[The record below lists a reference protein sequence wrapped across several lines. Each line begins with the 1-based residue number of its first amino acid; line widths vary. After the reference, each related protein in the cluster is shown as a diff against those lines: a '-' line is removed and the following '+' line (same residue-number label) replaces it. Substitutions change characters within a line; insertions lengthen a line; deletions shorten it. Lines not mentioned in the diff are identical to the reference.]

1 MIGFKKT
8 PIRLVLIIF
17 FISVVSIILIYV
29 DSLNN
34 EPLAIEEI
42 TISRDL
48 SESFTPIKS
57 KQIHTVRKGDS
68 LSVIF
73 EDKQVPLNTAYKIFD
88 FDKNN
93 LLSSII
99 PGDIMEFN
107 YMGNDL
113 LSIEIIK
120 DDVNSILIKTEDEI
134 SIVNIKKEAQTI
146 TSFGF
151 GEIRDSFYKS
161 AKDVGIPD
169 SIIMD
174 FAYIFGWDI
183 DFIFDVRKG
192 DKFSVIYETEFSEG
206 EKISNGDIVF
216 AEFTNR
222 EKKYIAQRFFDDVQ
236 GKQYF
241 NENGENV
248 KKAFLRAPLDFA
260 YISSHFN
267 PNRMHPILHKIKAHN
282 GVDYAAKT
290 GTPVRATGE
299 GTVILRANKGGYGRL
314 IEIRHFNEYTTRYAH
329 LSGYAKGLQVG
340 SKVDQGDI
348 IGYVGKSGLATGPHL
363 HYEFRVN
370 GMHTDPLR
378 VKFPNAKPIESE
390 NKEDFTNFALA
401 LDLKMNTLKKK
412 LFSSNEEKIEE

>member
-8 PIRLVLIIF
+8 PIRLVLITF
-17 FISVVSIILIYV
+17 LISVVSIILIYV

-48 SESFTPIKS
+48 SESLTPIKS
-57 KQIHTVRKGDS
+57 KQIHTVKKGDS

-151 GEIRDSFYKS
+151 GEIKDSFYKS

-206 EKISNGDIVF
+206 EKISSGDIVF

-282 GVDYAAKT
+282 GVDYAAKRN
-290 GTPVRATGE
+290 TPVKASGD
-299 GTVILRANKGGYGRL
+299 GVISFMGRQSGYGRTV
-314 IEIRHFNEYTTRYAH
+314 EIKHGGNIKTLYAH
-329 LSGYAKGLQVG
+329 LERFNTKLKVG
-340 SKVDQGDI
+340 SKVKQGEI
-348 IGYVGKSGLATGPHL
+348 IAFVGDSGQATGPHL
-363 HYEFRVN
+363 HFEFWQGEIRS
-370 GMHTDPLR
+370 DP
-378 VKFPNAKPIESE
+378 VKVKLPSAKPVNNSQRNEF
-390 NKEDFTNFALA
+390 EDLLA
-401 LDLKMNTLKKK
+401 LNLNK
-412 LFSSNEEKIEE
+412 LNEYNLPKYE

>member
-17 FISVVSIILIYV
+17 LISVVSIILIYV

-48 SESFTPIKS
+48 SEGLAPIKS

-73 EDKQVPLNTAYKIFD
+73 DDKQVPLNTAYKIFD

-107 YMGNDL
+107 YMGDDL

-120 DDVNSILIKTEDEI
+120 DDINSIIIKTEDEI
-134 SIVNIKKEAQTI
+134 SIVKIKKEAQTI
-146 TSFGF
+146 TSIGF

-161 AKDVGIPD
+161 AKGVGIPD

-192 DKFSVIYETEFSEG
+192 DKFSVIYETDFSEG
-206 EKISNGDIVF
+206 EKISSGDIVF

-222 EKKYIAQRFFDDVQ
+222 EKKYIAQRFFDNVQ

-282 GVDYAAKT
+282 GVDYAAKRN
-290 GTPVRATGE
+290 TPVKASGD
-299 GTVILRANKGGYGRL
+299 GVISFIGKQRGYGRT
-314 IEIRHFNEYTTRYAH
+314 IEIKHGGNIKTLYAH
-329 LSGYAKGLQVG
+329 LERFNSKLKQG
-340 SKVDQGDI
+340 SKVKQGDI
-348 IGYVGKSGLATGPHL
+348 IAYVGDSGQATGPHL
-363 HYEFRVN
+363 HFEFWKGEVR
-370 GMHTDPLR
+370 TDP
-378 VKFPNAKPIESE
+378 VKVKLPSAKPVNISQKDDFNNLLQLNL
-390 NKEDFTNFALA
+390 NKLNQY
-401 LDLKMNTLKKK
+401 NLKK
-412 LFSSNEEKIEE
+412 NG

>member
-8 PIRLVLIIF
+8 PIRLVLITF
-17 FISVVSIILIYV
+17 LISVVSIILIYV

-48 SESFTPIKS
+48 SESLTPIKS

-113 LSIEIIK
+113 VSIEIIK

-206 EKISNGDIVF
+206 EKISSGDIVF

-222 EKKYIAQRFFDDVQ
+222 EKKYIAQRFYDSVQ

-282 GVDYAAKT
+282 GVDYAAKRN
-290 GTPVRATGE
+290 TPVKASGD
-299 GTVILRANKGGYGRL
+299 GVISFMGRQSGYGRTV
-314 IEIRHFNEYTTRYAH
+314 EIKHGGNIKTLYAH
-329 LSGYAKGLQVG
+329 LERFDTKLKVG
-340 SKVDQGDI
+340 SKVKQGEI
-348 IGYVGKSGLATGPHL
+348 IAFVGDSGQATGPHL
-363 HYEFRVN
+363 HFEFWQGEIRS
-370 GMHTDPLR
+370 DP
-378 VKFPNAKPIESE
+378 VKVKLPSAKPVNNSQRNEF
-390 NKEDFTNFALA
+390 EDLLA
-401 LDLKMNTLKKK
+401 LNLNKLNEYNLLKY
-412 LFSSNEEKIEE
+412 E

>member
-8 PIRLVLIIF
+8 PIRLVLITF
-17 FISVVSIILIYV
+17 LISVVSIILIYV
-29 DSLNN
+29 DSLDN

-48 SESFTPIKS
+48 SEGLTPIKS

-120 DDVNSILIKTEDEI
+120 DDINSILIKTEDEI

-192 DKFSVIYETEFSEG
+192 DKFSVIYETDFSEG
-206 EKISNGDIVF
+206 EKISSGDIVF

-282 GVDYAAKT
+282 GVDYAAKRN
-290 GTPVRATGE
+290 TPVKASGD
-299 GTVILRANKGGYGRL
+299 GVISFIGRQSGYGRTV
-314 IEIRHFNEYTTRYAH
+314 EIKHGGNIKTLYAH
-329 LSGYAKGLQVG
+329 LERFNTKLKVG
-340 SKVDQGDI
+340 SKVKQGEI
-348 IGYVGKSGLATGPHL
+348 IAFVGDSGQATGPHL
-363 HYEFRVN
+363 HFEFWQGEIRS
-370 GMHTDPLR
+370 DP
-378 VKFPNAKPIESE
+378 VKVKLPSAKPVNNTQRNEF
-390 NKEDFTNFALA
+390 EDLLA
-401 LDLKMNTLKKK
+401 LNLNK
-412 LFSSNEEKIEE
+412 LNEYNLPKYE

>member
-8 PIRLVLIIF
+8 PIRLVLITF
-17 FISVVSIILIYV
+17 LISVVSIILIYV
-29 DSLNN
+29 DSLDN

-48 SESFTPIKS
+48 SEGLTPIKS

-120 DDVNSILIKTEDEI
+120 DDINSILIKTEDEI

-192 DKFSVIYETEFSEG
+192 DKFSVIYETDFSEG
-206 EKISNGDIVF
+206 EKISSGDIVF

-282 GVDYAAKT
+282 GVDYAAKRN
-290 GTPVRATGE
+290 TPVKASGD
-299 GTVILRANKGGYGRL
+299 GVISFIGRQSGYGRTV
-314 IEIRHFNEYTTRYAH
+314 EIKHGGNIKTLYAH
-329 LSGYAKGLQVG
+329 LERFNTKLKVG
-340 SKVDQGDI
+340 SKVKQGEI
-348 IGYVGKSGLATGPHL
+348 IAFVGDSGQATGPHL
-363 HYEFRVN
+363 HFEFWQGEIRS
-370 GMHTDPLR
+370 DP
-378 VKFPNAKPIESE
+378 VKVKLPSAKPVNNAQRNEF
-390 NKEDFTNFALA
+390 EDLLA
-401 LDLKMNTLKKK
+401 LNINK
-412 LFSSNEEKIEE
+412 LNEYNLPKYE

>member
-8 PIRLVLIIF
+8 PIRLVLITF
-17 FISVVSIILIYV
+17 LISVVSIILIYV
-29 DSLNN
+29 DSLDN

-48 SESFTPIKS
+48 SEVLSSIKS

-206 EKISNGDIVF
+206 EKISSGDIVF

-282 GVDYAAKT
+282 GVDYAAKRN
-290 GTPVRATGE
+290 TPVKASGD
-299 GTVILRANKGGYGRL
+299 GVISFMGRQSGYGRTV
-314 IEIRHFNEYTTRYAH
+314 EIKHGGNIKTLYAH
-329 LSGYAKGLQVG
+329 LERFNTKLKVG
-340 SKVDQGDI
+340 SKVKQGEI
-348 IGYVGKSGLATGPHL
+348 IAFVGDSGQATGPHL
-363 HYEFRVN
+363 HFEFWQGEIRS
-370 GMHTDPLR
+370 DP
-378 VKFPNAKPIESE
+378 VKVKLPSAKPVNNSQRNEF
-390 NKEDFTNFALA
+390 EDLLA
-401 LDLKMNTLKKK
+401 LNLNK
-412 LFSSNEEKIEE
+412 LNEYNLPKYE

>member
-8 PIRLVLIIF
+8 PIRLVLITF
-17 FISVVSIILIYV
+17 LISVVSIILIYV
-29 DSLNN
+29 DSLDN

-48 SESFTPIKS
+48 SEGLIPIKS

-120 DDVNSILIKTEDEI
+120 DDINSILIKTEDEI

-206 EKISNGDIVF
+206 EKISSGDIVF

-282 GVDYAAKT
+282 GVDYAAKRN
-290 GTPVRATGE
+290 TPVKASGD
-299 GTVILRANKGGYGRL
+299 GVISFIGRQSGYGRTV
-314 IEIRHFNEYTTRYAH
+314 EIKHGGNIKTLYAH
-329 LSGYAKGLQVG
+329 LERFNTKLKVG
-340 SKVDQGDI
+340 SKVKQGEI
-348 IGYVGKSGLATGPHL
+348 IAFVGDSGQATGPHL
-363 HYEFRVN
+363 HFEFWQGEIRS
-370 GMHTDPLR
+370 DP
-378 VKFPNAKPIESE
+378 VKVKLPSAKPVNNAQRNEF
-390 NKEDFTNFALA
+390 KDLLA
-401 LDLKMNTLKKK
+401 LNLNK
-412 LFSSNEEKIEE
+412 LNEYNLQKYE

>member
-8 PIRLVLIIF
+8 PIRLVLITF
-17 FISVVSIILIYV
+17 LISVVSIILIYV

-151 GEIRDSFYKS
+151 GEIRGSFYKS

-206 EKISNGDIVF
+206 EKISSGDIVF

-282 GVDYAAKT
+282 GVDYAAKRN
-290 GTPVRATGE
+290 TPVKASGD
-299 GTVILRANKGGYGRL
+299 GVISFIGRQSGYGRTV
-314 IEIRHFNEYTTRYAH
+314 EIKHGGNIKTLYAH
-329 LSGYAKGLQVG
+329 LERFNTKLKVG
-340 SKVDQGDI
+340 SKVKQGEI
-348 IGYVGKSGLATGPHL
+348 IAFVGDSGQATGPHL
-363 HYEFRVN
+363 HFEFWQGEIRS
-370 GMHTDPLR
+370 DP
-378 VKFPNAKPIESE
+378 VKVKLPSAKPVNNSQRNEF
-390 NKEDFTNFALA
+390 EDLLA
-401 LDLKMNTLKKK
+401 LNLNK
-412 LFSSNEEKIEE
+412 LNEYNLPKYE

>member
-8 PIRLVLIIF
+8 PIRLVLITF
-17 FISVVSIILIYV
+17 LISVVSIILIYV
-29 DSLNN
+29 DSLDN

-48 SESFTPIKS
+48 SEGLTPIKS
-57 KQIHTVRKGDS
+57 KQIHTVRKGES

-107 YMGNDL
+107 YIGNDL

-192 DKFSVIYETEFSEG
+192 DKFSVIYETDFSEG
-206 EKISNGDIVF
+206 EKISSGDIVF

-282 GVDYAAKT
+282 GVDYAAKRN
-290 GTPVRATGE
+290 TPVKASGD
-299 GTVILRANKGGYGRL
+299 GVISFIGRQSGYGRTV
-314 IEIRHFNEYTTRYAH
+314 EIKHGGNIKTLYAH
-329 LSGYAKGLQVG
+329 LERFNTKLKVG
-340 SKVDQGDI
+340 SKVKQGEI
-348 IGYVGKSGLATGPHL
+348 IAFVGDSGQATGPHL
-363 HYEFRVN
+363 HFEFWQGEIRS
-370 GMHTDPLR
+370 DP
-378 VKFPNAKPIESE
+378 VKVKLPSAKPVNNAQRNEFE
-390 NKEDFTNFALA
+390 NL
-401 LDLKMNTLKKK
+401 LTLNLNK
-412 LFSSNEEKIEE
+412 LNEYNLPKYE

>member
-8 PIRLVLIIF
+8 PIRLVLITF
-17 FISVVSIILIYV
+17 LISVVSIILIYV
-29 DSLNN
+29 DSLDN

-48 SESFTPIKS
+48 SESLTPIKS
-57 KQIHTVRKGDS
+57 KQIHTVKKGDS

-206 EKISNGDIVF
+206 EKISSGDIVF

-282 GVDYAAKT
+282 GVDYAAKRN
-290 GTPVRATGE
+290 TPVKASGD
-299 GTVILRANKGGYGRL
+299 GVISFMGRQSGYGRTV
-314 IEIRHFNEYTTRYAH
+314 EIKHGGNIKTLYAH
-329 LSGYAKGLQVG
+329 LERFNTKLKVG
-340 SKVDQGDI
+340 SKVKQGEI
-348 IGYVGKSGLATGPHL
+348 IAFVGDSGQATGPHL
-363 HYEFRVN
+363 HFEFWQGEIRS
-370 GMHTDPLR
+370 DP
-378 VKFPNAKPIESE
+378 VKVKLPSAKPVNNSQRNEF
-390 NKEDFTNFALA
+390 EDLLA
-401 LDLKMNTLKKK
+401 LNLNK
-412 LFSSNEEKIEE
+412 LNEYNLPKYE

>member
-8 PIRLVLIIF
+8 PIRLVLITF
-17 FISVVSIILIYV
+17 LISVVSIILIYV
-29 DSLNN
+29 DSLDN

-48 SESFTPIKS
+48 SEGLTPIKS

-120 DDVNSILIKTEDEI
+120 DEVNSILIKTEDEI

-192 DKFSVIYETEFSEG
+192 DKFSVIYETDFSEG
-206 EKISNGDIVF
+206 EKISSGDIVF

-282 GVDYAAKT
+282 GVDYAAKRN
-290 GTPVRATGE
+290 TPVKASGD
-299 GTVILRANKGGYGRL
+299 GVISFIGRQSGYGRTV
-314 IEIRHFNEYTTRYAH
+314 EIKHGGNIKTLYAH
-329 LSGYAKGLQVG
+329 LERFNTKLKVG
-340 SKVDQGDI
+340 SKVKQGEI
-348 IGYVGKSGLATGPHL
+348 IAFVGDSGQATGPHL
-363 HYEFRVN
+363 HFEFWQGEIRS
-370 GMHTDPLR
+370 DP
-378 VKFPNAKPIESE
+378 VKVKLPSAKPVNNAQRNEF
-390 NKEDFTNFALA
+390 EDLLA
-401 LDLKMNTLKKK
+401 LNLNK
-412 LFSSNEEKIEE
+412 LNEYNLPKYE

>member
-8 PIRLVLIIF
+8 PIRLVLITF
-17 FISVVSIILIYV
+17 LISVVSIILIYV
-29 DSLNN
+29 DSLDN

-48 SESFTPIKS
+48 SESLTPIKS
-57 KQIHTVRKGDS
+57 KQIHTVKKGDS

-120 DDVNSILIKTEDEI
+120 DDVNSILIKTEDER

-206 EKISNGDIVF
+206 EKISSGDIVF

-282 GVDYAAKT
+282 GVDYAAKRN
-290 GTPVRATGE
+290 TPVKASGD
-299 GTVILRANKGGYGRL
+299 GVISFIGRQSGYGRTV
-314 IEIRHFNEYTTRYAH
+314 EIKHGGNIKTLYAH
-329 LSGYAKGLQVG
+329 LERFNTKLKVG
-340 SKVDQGDI
+340 SKVKQGEI
-348 IGYVGKSGLATGPHL
+348 IAFVGDSGQATGPHL
-363 HYEFRVN
+363 HFEFWQGEIRS
-370 GMHTDPLR
+370 DP
-378 VKFPNAKPIESE
+378 VKVKLPSAKPVNNSQRNEF
-390 NKEDFTNFALA
+390 EDLLA
-401 LDLKMNTLKKK
+401 LNLNK
-412 LFSSNEEKIEE
+412 LNEYNLPKYE

>member
-8 PIRLVLIIF
+8 PIRLVLITF
-17 FISVVSIILIYV
+17 LISVVSIILIYV

-48 SESFTPIKS
+48 SESLTPIKS

-206 EKISNGDIVF
+206 EKISSGDIVF

-282 GVDYAAKT
+282 GVDYAAKRN
-290 GTPVRATGE
+290 TPVKASGD
-299 GTVILRANKGGYGRL
+299 GVISFMGRQSGYGRTV
-314 IEIRHFNEYTTRYAH
+314 EIKHGGNIKTLYAH
-329 LSGYAKGLQVG
+329 LERFNTKLKVG
-340 SKVDQGDI
+340 SKVKQGEI
-348 IGYVGKSGLATGPHL
+348 IAFVGDSGQATGPHL
-363 HYEFRVN
+363 HFEFWQGEIRS
-370 GMHTDPLR
+370 DP
-378 VKFPNAKPIESE
+378 VKVKLPSAKPVNNAQRNEF
-390 NKEDFTNFALA
+390 EDLLA
-401 LDLKMNTLKKK
+401 LNLNK
-412 LFSSNEEKIEE
+412 LNEYNLPKYE

>member
-8 PIRLVLIIF
+8 PIRLVLITF
-17 FISVVSIILIYV
+17 LISVVSIILIYV

-48 SESFTPIKS
+48 SENLTPIKS

-206 EKISNGDIVF
+206 EKISSGDIVF

-282 GVDYAAKT
+282 GVDYAAKRN
-290 GTPVRATGE
+290 TPVKASGD
-299 GTVILRANKGGYGRL
+299 GVISFIGRQSGYGRTV
-314 IEIRHFNEYTTRYAH
+314 EIKHGGNIKTLYAH
-329 LSGYAKGLQVG
+329 LERFNTKLKVG
-340 SKVDQGDI
+340 SKVKQGEI
-348 IGYVGKSGLATGPHL
+348 IAFVGDSGQATGPHL
-363 HYEFRVN
+363 HFEFWQGEIRS
-370 GMHTDPLR
+370 DP
-378 VKFPNAKPIESE
+378 VKVKLPSAKPVNNSQRNEF
-390 NKEDFTNFALA
+390 EDLLA
-401 LDLKMNTLKKK
+401 LNLNK
-412 LFSSNEEKIEE
+412 LNEYNLPKYE

>member
-8 PIRLVLIIF
+8 PIRLVLITF
-17 FISVVSIILIYV
+17 LISVVSIILIYV
-29 DSLNN
+29 DSINN
-34 EPLAIEEI
+34 EPLTIEEI

-48 SESFTPIKS
+48 SEGLTPIKS
-57 KQIHTVRKGDS
+57 KQIHTVRKGES

-206 EKISNGDIVF
+206 EKISSGDIVF

-282 GVDYAAKT
+282 GVDYAAKRN
-290 GTPVRATGE
+290 TPVKASGD
-299 GTVILRANKGGYGRL
+299 GVISFIGRQSGYGRTV
-314 IEIRHFNEYTTRYAH
+314 EIKHGGNIKTLYAH
-329 LSGYAKGLQVG
+329 LERFNTKLKVG
-340 SKVDQGDI
+340 SKVKQGEI
-348 IGYVGKSGLATGPHL
+348 IAYVGDSGQATGTHL
-363 HYEFRVN
+363 HFEFWQGEIRS
-370 GMHTDPLR
+370 DP
-378 VKFPNAKPIESE
+378 VKVKLPSAKPVNNAQRNEF
-390 NKEDFTNFALA
+390 EDLLA
-401 LDLKMNTLKKK
+401 LNLNK
-412 LFSSNEEKIEE
+412 LNEYNLPKYE